1 MDTPRDRV
9 HGFTRAVAG
18 LLAVVVVYAAVV
30 LYLFP
35 DRAAQLFAWKIQPP
49 MNAAFMG
56 AAYAN
61 GVVFLLAAITGRH
74 WHRIAAPHVGVF
86 AFASLLLLATILH
99 WDRFTHGHPVFWAW
113 VFVYA
118 TAPVLVPLAFARNR
132 GEDPGTPDPFDAVV
146 PRPVRVLWA
155 AAAGAFLA
163 ACLVAF
169 VQPERVIAIWPWKLT
184 PLTARVTISFYALL
198 GVAPL
203 TVVGEPR
210 WSAWRLG
217 LGGILLWHALL
228 LIAALRR
235 REDFTTPP
243 PDTAWFWLECGF
255 LAVALVT
262 FAAMESRRRPGAGA
276 GEARVA

>member
-1 MDTPRDRV
+1 MSIPRDAV
-9 HGFTRAVAG
+9 HGLTRAVAG

-86 AFASLLLLATILH
+86 AFATLLLITTILH
-99 WDRFTHGHPVFWAW
+99 WDRFTHSHPVFWAW
-113 VFVYA
+113 VFVYSA
-118 TAPVLVPLAFARNR
+118 APLLVPIAFARNR
-132 GEDPGTPDPFDAVV
+132 GEDPGSPDPVDAVV
-146 PRPVRVLWA
+146 PSTVRVGWAVLA
-155 AAAGAFLA
+155 AAFLV

-169 VQPERVIAIWPWKLT
+169 AQPARVIAIWPWKLT
-184 PLTARVTISFYALL
+184 PLTARVLISFYALL

-203 TVVGEPR
+203 TVAGERR

-217 LGGILLWHALL
+217 LGGIILWHALL
-228 LIAALRR
+228 IIAALRR
-235 REDFTTPP
+235 SVDFTVPPTSTP
-243 PDTAWFWLECGF
+243 WFWLECGF
-255 LAVALVT
+255 VGAAVLM
-262 FAAMESRRRPGAGA
+262 FGIMESRRRPQAIRHA
-276 GEARVA
+276 

>member
-9 HGFTRAVAG
+9 HGLTRAVAG
-18 LLAVVVVYAAVV
+18 LLAIVVVYAAVV
-30 LYLFP
+30 LYLVP

-86 AFASLLLLATILH
+86 AFATLLLVTTFLH
-99 WDRFTHGHPVFWAW
+99 WDRFSHDHPVFWAW

-118 TAPVLVPLAFARNR
+118 AAPVLVPLAFLRNR
-132 GEDPGTPDPFDAVV
+132 GEDPGSPDPIDTVV
-146 PRPVRVLWA
+146 PRPLRVLWA
-155 AAAGAFLA
+155 VAAGAFLL

-169 VQPERVIAIWPWKLT
+169 VQPAGVIAIWPWKLT

-203 TVVGEPR
+203 TVVGESR

-217 LGGILLWHALL
+217 LAGILLWHALL
-228 LIAALRR
+228 ILAALRR
-235 REDFTTPP
+235 SMDFTVPP
-243 PDTAWFWLECGF
+243 PTTAWFWLECGF
-255 LAVALVT
+255 LAVAVLMFVV
-262 FAAMESRRRPGAGA
+262 MESRRRPTAS
-276 GEARVA
+276 R